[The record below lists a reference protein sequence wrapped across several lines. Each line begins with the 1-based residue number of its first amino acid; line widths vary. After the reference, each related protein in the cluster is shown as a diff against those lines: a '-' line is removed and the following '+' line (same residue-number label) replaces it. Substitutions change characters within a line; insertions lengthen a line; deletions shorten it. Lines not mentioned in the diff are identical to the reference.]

1 MEIVKRISLDFNEK
15 SSAPVVDVVQ
25 GDSARCLELALTR
38 ENAPWAMPANAAV
51 LVRYVKPDGTGGV
64 YDTLPDGEKAW
75 SVHENVVRVA
85 LTEQMC
91 AVSGAVL
98 MQLVIMA
105 GEKQLST
112 FPVVLRVCS
121 EVAGVGDSQDYINLT
136 TWMEKYGQG
145 GSAHVDD
152 RENPHGVTAQQVGA
166 YEKGDNIV
174 GLLGYYYSA
183 IDFESKT
190 VTLSKEQGKAVVP
203 EEIDWAVGDVVS
215 IVNGSKYEQCAII
228 VGINGHVLTLDNIPF
243 DKLDPT
249 IKDFD
254 DRSIYVSAK
263 PEAGIV
269 DLGKGAIAMG
279 VHNKSLNRGAVALGE
294 DNEVTAQYGTAIGR
308 LNKVHGYAGFA
319 NGRENVVHPGAKYG
333 RASGLKNQVWG
344 EESVAEGHEC
354 KAYVK
359 GAKATGYKTVA
370 KGEYSETAGWE
381 AETTERASYSFAG
394 GQKTVAD
401 AWYAFVTGLRT
412 ISSNLY
418 GHFVTGRYNKVVS
431 ELFTIGC
438 GTSDDN
444 RQNALGVKLDGT
456 TDVYGHKI
464 TNVADGTAA
473 TDAVNKGQLDQ
484 KLTEHPDHPGCYY
497 RIVNGASE
505 WINPPMIPGVQY
517 RTAERYE
524 GKSVFRKLVN
534 CGTLTNGK
542 TVSLV
547 SDDYRLISGNLRI
560 GTSPMPNWHEGDLGA
575 GIANAYN
582 AYFSLKATSVVLY
595 GGVQANE
602 LGTVVADVK
611 YTEA

>member
-64 YDTLPDGEKAW
+64 YDALPDGEKAW

-136 TWMEKYGQG
+136 TWLEKYGQG

-190 VTLSKEQGKAVVP
+190 VTLSKEQGKAVAP
-203 EEIDWAVGDVVS
+203 EEIAWAVGDVVS
-215 IVNGSKYEQCAII
+215 IVNGGKYEQCAII
-228 VGINGHVLTLDNIPF
+228 VGIDGHVLTLDNIPF

-263 PEAGIV
+263 PEAGV
-269 DLGKGAIAMG
+269 ADLGKGAIAMG
-279 VHNKSLNRGAVALGE
+279 VHNMSLNRGAVTLGE

-319 NGRENVVHPGAKYG
+319 NGRENVVHPGAKYA

-354 KAYVK
+354 KANAK

-370 KGEYSETAGWE
+370 NGEFSETAGHQ
-381 AETTERASYSFAG
+381 AETTKDGKYAYAG
-394 GQKTVAD
+394 GQGTKANAAYSHTTGIRTV
-401 AWYAFVTGLRT
+401 
-412 ISSNLY
+412 SSLQ
-418 GHFVTGRYNKVVS
+418 GQFVTGRYNDLNVKNEV
-431 ELFTIGC
+431 FTVGC
-438 GTSDDN
+438 GTPETGK
-444 RQNALGVKLDGT
+444 NALGVGVALSDGKIV
-456 TDVYGHKI
+456 DAWVNAHGHKI
-464 TNVADGTAA
+464 TNVAAPTNSGDALAKGYVIPVAEGGTGAIAA
-473 TDAVNKGQLDQ
+473 AEARNNLGLAAFKTFQKVGVADFQAGIQSVWGSVEDTESFVVTIKTAGGYTYTAYGQRSDANNGHVFAIGQGG
-484 KLTEHPDHPGCYY
+484 LTRLYAM
-497 RIVNGASE
+497 VNGTWVVYVIS
-505 WINPPMIPGVQY
+505 
-517 RTAERYE
+517 
-524 GKSVFRKLVN
+524 
-534 CGTLTNGK
+534 K
-542 TVSLV
+542 TV
-547 SDDYRLISGNLRI
+547 N
-560 GTSPMPNWHEGDLGA
+560 
-575 GIANAYN
+575 
-582 AYFSLKATSVVLY
+582 
-595 GGVQANE
+595 
-602 LGTVVADVK
+602 
-611 YTEA
+611 

>member
-25 GDSARCLELALTR
+25 GDSARCLELVLTR

-64 YDTLPDGEKAW
+64 YDTLPNGEKAW

-85 LTEQMC
+85 LTEQLC

-136 TWMEKYGQG
+136 TWLEKYGQG

-190 VTLSKEQGKAVVP
+190 VTLSKEQGEAVVP
-203 EEIDWAVGDVVS
+203 EEIAWAVGDVVS
-215 IVNGSKYEQCAII
+215 IVNGGKYEQCAII
-228 VGINGHVLTLDNIPF
+228 VGIDGHVLTLDNIPF

-263 PEAGIV
+263 PEAGV
-269 DLGKGAIAMG
+269 ADFGKGAIAMG
-279 VHNKSLNRGAVALGE
+279 VHNKSLNRGAVTLGE

-333 RASGLKNQVWG
+333 RTSGLKNQVWG

-354 KAYVK
+354 KANAK
-359 GAKATGYKTVA
+359 GARATGYKTAA

-464 TNVADGTAA
+464 TNVAEGTVAG
-473 TDAVNKGQLDQ
+473 DAVNMGQLD
-484 KLTEHPDHPGCYY
+484 KRLVEDANYPGCYY
-497 RIVNGASE
+497 RVVNGVKE
-505 WINPPMIPGVQY
+505 WLNPPMTIGGEY
-517 RTAERYE
+517 RTTERY
-524 GKSVFRKLVN
+524 
-534 CGTLTNGK
+534 NGK
-542 TVSLV
+542 PVYAKAVQLDLSTAGSKYVYISTEMTSLV
-547 SDDYRLISGNLRI
+547 SLEGHVKYNDSGMFMPIINYPDGHFIINEYGNLI
-560 GTSPMPNWHEGDLGA
+560 TNDITAEA
-575 GIANAYN
+575 VAY
-582 AYFSLKATSVVLY
+582 AIL
-595 GGVQANE
+595 
-602 LGTVVADVK
+602 K
-611 YTEA
+611 YTK